1 MVKPQFRQLDVES
14 MRRRYEAKEQKHK
27 NVVRLKHQCECGEQ
41 QQQQS
46 PFPPVALPTPLE
58 SDAATLVATDN
69 HTIGYMSGDF
79 ANFLD
84 DNVSF
89 NFVENFE
96 MDDIAPI
103 MESLVPPSKTG
114 GIAAATRFFSSDEI
128 TSHAEFWS
136 PCMSQRDQPPSQEL
150 GSSLPE
156 ELSLDSELVRRSTGQ
171 LRPKDCVMSD
181 MDTDITEDKEKSEG
195 GDTCEGCDDD
205 RSANTDSS
213 TRELAVPGPKLT
225 SRDSSANTASHIL
238 YRSNPA
244 TSDSTGSPSSATSP
258 VPSFSIDAPAAP
270 LDRAEE
276 PQRDVC
282 ALPTPSSDHAFV
294 SQQCGDTITGRGKRG
309 RGTNENG
316 YESHDRRFP
325 KRRRPRDT
333 DSGTT
338 SPALPARTLRAL
350 PSRVLVDKIAKREL
364 TTQRGRKFR
373 RSSRSQIRSR
383 ATGPV
388 SSGPSGKD
396 DSHLGGLPARN
407 LDNASRR
414 EKHTAQREG
423 SPTTPRFAS
432 PRLDHYSRN
441 PSPQSAGRVSLPP
454 VTTKTELF
462 SATCHTCGFSTEHL
476 LRMSDTVEALVG
488 SGVEPSGGKRALD
501 MLLLF
506 IGFIRNYAAERLTRN
521 AGIAEYNDSVNVMN
535 WNYPKGATGG
545 LSNAETVEDDETSH
559 NSSRHDSDSESSS
572 SFDHNE
578 SPDIPMGRV
587 KRPPRRRWEPLED
600 ARLRAWVQ
608 EGKEWTWMASRLDR
622 SEQALIQ
629 HWAIIGKQDRKRAK
643 R

>member
-14 MRRRYEAKEQKHK
+14 MRRRCEAKEQKHK
-27 NVVRLKHQCECGEQ
+27 NVVRLKRQRECGEQ

-69 HTIGYMSGDF
+69 HTIGYVSGDF
-79 ANFLD
+79 ANSLD
-84 DNVSF
+84 NNFSF

-103 MESLVPPSKTG
+103 LETLVPPSKTG

-136 PCMSQRDQPPSQEL
+136 SCMSQRDQPPSQEL

-156 ELSLDSELVRRSTGQ
+156 ELCLDSELVSRSTGQ
-171 LRPKDCVMSD
+171 LRPEDCVMSD
-181 MDTDITEDKEKSEG
+181 MDTDVTEDEEKSES

-205 RSANTDSS
+205 RSANNDSS
-213 TRELAVPGPKLT
+213 TQE
-225 SRDSSANTASHIL
+225 
-238 YRSNPA
+238 SNPA

-258 VPSFSIDAPAAP
+258 NPSFSINAPAAP

-282 ALPTPSSDHAFV
+282 VLPTPSSDHASV

-316 YESHDRRFP
+316 YDSHDRRFP

-364 TTQRGRKFR
+364 TTQRGRKVR
-373 RSSRSQIRSR
+373 RSSRSQTRSR

-388 SSGPSGKD
+388 SSGPGGKD

-423 SPTTPRFAS
+423 LPTIPRFAS
-432 PRLDHYSRN
+432 PRLDRYSRK
-441 PSPQSAGRVSLPP
+441 PSPQSAGRVSPPP
-454 VTTKTELF
+454 VTTKTELS

-476 LRMSDTVEALVG
+476 LRMSDTVQALVG
-488 SGVEPSGGKRALD
+488 SGVEPSDRQRALD

-521 AGIAEYNDSVNVMN
+521 AAIAEYNDSVNVMN
-535 WNYPKGATGG
+535 RNYPQGATGG
-545 LSNAETVEDDETSH
+545 LSNAETAEDDETSH
-559 NSSRHDSDSESSS
+559 DSSGHDSDSESSS